1 MTGTEKPRTKKPETE
16 KPAAHRGW
24 ALIAL
29 AAAAVLLVPWMVVL
43 AMTLPGSTKVDNWP
57 LAWIGLDV
65 LMAAGCA
72 ATALLGLLG
81 DARARLT
88 ASATASVAVLDAWFD
103 ITTAGTG
110 APLAEALLCA
120 VAEAALA
127 GACVHLAL
135 GKGRG
140 RRRNLGAA
148 CPGARQE
155 ADGHPSRTRHETLTA
170 PADRQPLAILSSPK
184 DTRRQGS

>member
-1 MTGTEKPRTKKPETE
+1 MAQ
-16 KPAAHRGW
+16 PAKRMVPPATHKGW
-24 ALIAL
+24 ALVAP

-43 AMTLPGSTKVDNWP
+43 AVTLPGSTKVDNWP

-65 LMAAGCA
+65 LMTAGCA
-72 ATALLGLLG
+72 ATALLGLRG

-110 APLAEALLCA
+110 APLTEALLCA

-135 GKGRG
+135 SKGRG
-140 RRRNLGAA
+140 RR
-148 CPGARQE
+148 Q
-155 ADGHPSRTRHETLTA
+155 A
-170 PADRQPLAILSSPK
+170 P
-184 DTRRQGS
+184 

>member
-1 MTGTEKPRTKKPETE
+1 MSRKWPLVLLG
-16 KPAAHRGW
+16 ASA
-24 ALIAL
+24 I
-29 AAAAVLLVPWMVVL
+29 LLVPWMVVL
-43 AMTLPGSTKVDNWP
+43 AVTLPGSTQVDNWP

-72 ATALLGLLG
+72 TTALLGLRG

-110 APLAEALLCA
+110 APLTQALLCA

-127 GACVHLAL
+127 GACVHLAV
-135 GKGRG
+135 G
-140 RRRNLGAA
+140 RRRYRR
-148 CPGARQE
+148 P
-155 ADGHPSRTRHETLTA
+155 A
-170 PADRQPLAILSSPK
+170 P
-184 DTRRQGS
+184 